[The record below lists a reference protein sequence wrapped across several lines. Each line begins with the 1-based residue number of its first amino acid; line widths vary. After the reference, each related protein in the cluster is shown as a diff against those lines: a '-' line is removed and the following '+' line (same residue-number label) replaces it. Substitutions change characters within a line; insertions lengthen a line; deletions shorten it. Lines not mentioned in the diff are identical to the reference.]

1 MRCHLPGTGRPLI
14 RKHNDAEYF
23 HQPNEIN
30 VWLPVTRTFGAH
42 GRSGLANDLSRC
54 VFTTMSRCASGSN
67 TLWAESAPG
76 AGDFHPFSCEGERD
90 GVGECVLFWGN
101 QCLHYTL
108 PNDTDTTRV
117 SIDFRV
123 VPRSYYQTVY
133 KDCLRLDG
141 QPRFSLGAYYDETG
155 PISS

>member
-1 MRCHLPGTGRPLI
+1 M
-14 RKHNDAEYF
+14 
-23 HQPNEIN
+23 
-30 VWLPVTRTFGAH
+30 
-42 GRSGLANDLSRC
+42 
-54 VFTTMSRCASGSN
+54 
-67 TLWAESAPG
+67 
-76 AGDFHPFSCEGERD
+76 CEGERD
-90 GVGECVLFWGN
+90 GVGQCVLFWGN

-123 VPRSYYQTVY
+123 VPKSYYQTVY

-155 PISS
+155 PTST